1 MARIAHGRMTVTQ
14 SWTAGWE
21 IEFPARTRDELLA
34 ALVVRDLIH
43 GATFDVE
50 TEDGSAEF
58 EVDYEAG
65 EELQDDVYRLLIAAE
80 VRGPEDHA
88 MLGAFTEQMMEES
101 IEEAEGLVSV
111 GIDLGAA
118 PFGEVSFEVVDE
130 QDERWD
136 LVVPEWL
143 APEGAEIPFGFRP
156 ARGGV
161 WWPDDGHLD
170 AHGRIVVVPHD
181 GSLHLVGLPAPS
193 DAVEHPAGDA

>member
-1 MARIAHGRMTVTQ
+1 MTQT
-14 SWTAGWE
+14 WTAGWE
-21 IEFPARTRDELLA
+21 IEFPARNRDELLA
-34 ALVVRDLIH
+34 ALVVRDLVH

-65 EELQDDVYRLLIAAE
+65 EELQDGVYRLLIAAE

-101 IEEAEGLVSV
+101 IEEAEALVAAGV
-111 GIDLGAA
+111 DLGSA
-118 PFGEVSFEVVDE
+118 PFGDISFEVVGED
-130 QDERWD
+130 DERWD

-161 WWPDDGHLD
+161 WWPDDERLD
-170 AHGRIVVVPHD
+170 AHGRVVLVPED
-181 GSLHLVGLPAPS
+181 ETIHLIGLPAPS
-193 DAVEHPAGDA
+193 NEVGEADAHS

>member
-1 MARIAHGRMTVTQ
+1 
-14 SWTAGWE
+14 
-21 IEFPARTRDELLA
+21 LLA
-34 ALVVRDLIH
+34 ALVVRDLVH

-101 IEEAEGLVSV
+101 IEEAESLVAEGV
-111 GIDLGAA
+111 DLGTA
-118 PFGEVSFEVVDE
+118 PFDEVSFETVGE

-143 APEGAEIPFGFRP
+143 APEDAEIPFGFRP
-156 ARGGV
+156 ARGGE
-161 WWPDDGHLD
+161 WWPDNARLD

-193 DAVEHPAGDA
+193 DEIEHSDAGS